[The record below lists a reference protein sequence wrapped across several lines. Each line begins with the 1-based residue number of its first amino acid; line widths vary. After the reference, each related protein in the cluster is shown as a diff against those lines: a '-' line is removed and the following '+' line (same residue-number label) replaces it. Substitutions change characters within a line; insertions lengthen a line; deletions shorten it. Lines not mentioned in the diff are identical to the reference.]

1 MKLRELVFLIK
12 AGIVGAAGYA
22 GGELIRLLARHEQV
36 KIETL
41 MGHSNAGHSIE
52 ELSPWLYRQI
62 GLPVGELDEE
72 KLSECDVVFLA
83 LPAGASAKTAAQLL
97 PQGVKVIDLG
107 ADFRFKEQA
116 VYEQWYTEHPHPELL
131 AQAVYGLPEIW
142 RDEVQGADL
151 IGNPG
156 CYPTSVQ
163 LGLYPLL
170 SAGLAD
176 LSQTVICDC
185 KSGITGAGRKAEKN
199 LIYCETNDSINA
211 YGVAGHRHTPEI
223 AGGLSRM
230 AGETAN
236 VLFTPHLTPM
246 SRGILSTVYVKLK
259 SGVAEAQVR
268 ALYEEAYADEYFVRV
283 LPEGVWPHTKWVAGS
298 NFCDVNMKLDANTG
312 ILVVSSAIDN
322 IVKGAAGQAIQNM
335 NIMFGFPEV
344 MGIDQLP
351 CMP

>member
-1 MKLRELVFLIK
+1 MIK

-22 GGELIRLLARHEQV
+22 GGELIRLLARHTQV
-36 KIETL
+36 KITAL
-41 MGHSNAGHSIE
+41 MGHSNAGKSIE
-52 ELSPWLYRQI
+52 ELSPWLYKQI
-62 GLPVGELDEE
+62 GLPVTDLDIEA
-72 KLSECDVVFLA
+72 LAACDVVFLA

-107 ADFRFKEQA
+107 ADFRFKDSA
-116 VYEQWYTEHPHPELL
+116 VYEKWYKVAHPHPELL
-131 AQAVYGLPEIW
+131 PEAVYGLPEIW
-142 RDEVQGADL
+142 RDEVKGARL

-156 CYPTSVQ
+156 CYPTAVQ

-170 SAGLAD
+170 KAGLAD
-176 LSQTVICDC
+176 LSQTVIADC

-230 AGETAN
+230 AGQTAN

-246 SRGILSTVYVKLK
+246 SRGILATVYVKLK
-259 SGVAEAQVR
+259 TAVTEAQVR
-268 ALYEEAYADEYFVRV
+268 ALYEEAYKDEYFVRV
-283 LPEGVWPHTKWVAGS
+283 LPQDVWPHTKWVAGS
-298 NFCDVNMKLDANTG
+298 NFCDINVKPDEATG
-312 ILVVSSAIDN
+312 LLVVSSAIDN

-335 NIMFGFPEV
+335 NIMFGFEEGE
-344 MGIDQLP
+344 GIGQLP
-351 CMP
+351 LMP

>member
-1 MKLRELVFLIK
+1 MIK

-22 GGELIRLLARHEQV
+22 GGELIRLLARHPMVE
-36 KIETL
+36 IAAL

-52 ELSPWLYRQI
+52 ELSPWLYQQI
-62 GLPVGELDEE
+62 GLEVTDLDVDV
-72 KLSECDVVFLA
+72 LAGCDVVFLA
-83 LPAGASAKTAAQLL
+83 LPAGASAATSAQLL
-97 PQGVKVIDLG
+97 PHGVKVIDLG

-116 VYEQWYTEHPHPELL
+116 VYEKWYTKHPHPELL
-131 AQAVYGLPEIW
+131 AEAVYGLPEIW
-142 RDEVQGADL
+142 RDEVKGASL

-170 SAGLAD
+170 KAGLAD

-223 AGGLSRM
+223 AGGLSRI
-230 AGETAN
+230 AGQAAQ

-246 SRGILSTVYVKLK
+246 SRGILSTMYVKLAA
-259 SGVAEAQVR
+259 GVTEEQVR
-268 ALYEEAYADEYFVRV
+268 AEYVAAYADEYFVRV
-283 LPEGVWPHTKWVAGS
+283 LPEGTWPHTKWVAGS
-298 NFCDVNMKLDANTG
+298 NFCDINMKMDKETG

-335 NIMFGFPEV
+335 NLMFGFDEV

-351 CMP
+351 FMP

>member
-1 MKLRELVFLIK
+1 MIK

-22 GGELIRLLARHEQV
+22 GGELIRLLARHGEV
-36 KIETL
+36 KIEAL

-52 ELSPWLYRQI
+52 ELSPWLYQQI
-62 GLPVGELDEE
+62 GLSVGDLDMD
-72 KLSECDVVFLA
+72 KLAECDVVFLA
-83 LPAGASAKTAAQLL
+83 LPAGASAKTAAGLL

-107 ADFRFKEQA
+107 ADFRFKDQA
-116 VYEQWYTEHPHPELL
+116 VYEQWYTAHPHPELL
-131 AQAVYGLPEIW
+131 PRAVYGLPEIW
-142 RDEVQGADL
+142 RDEVVGADL

-170 SAGLAD
+170 KAGLAD

-230 AGETAN
+230 AGEAAN

-246 SRGILSTVYVKLK
+246 SRGILSTIYVKLK
-259 SGVAEAQVR
+259 DGTSEAQVR
-268 ALYEEAYADEYFVRV
+268 ALYEDTYADEFFVRV

-298 NFCDVNMKLDANTG
+298 NFCDINLKLDVNTG

-335 NIMFGFPEV
+335 NIMFGFDEI

-351 CMP
+351 TMP